1 MTTSLAS
8 LNVRSWFSPERILVA
23 LPIVF
28 GIGTGALVLMV
39 GVAPVSVKLQQI
51 REEVEIMELKQ
62 IGLPAL
68 QKRLGVLER
77 ELQNTKDQQ
86 TRVMALISGPNP
98 LKTLLASLNELA
110 AKEGVDLTAV
120 NPNPV
125 VPYVAPVPA
134 SEPNEGGATELS
146 QQLPADPLLRPG
158 LERRSVVLTLEGT
171 FPALLGFLREL
182 EALEVITITNELNLL
197 NSGQVNEP
205 TQLNL
210 SLSAYGR
217 T

>member
-146 QQLPADPLLRPG
+146 QQLPADSLLRPG